1 MIGGIPVPL
10 CAAHLGGT
18 RPADRLRPGCC
29 AREASATRVGDG
41 TGPCSL
47 HRLRSGG
54 RVGLAGGHASAG
66 SQPGF
71 GRVART
77 ASADQASRLGA
88 TVRGLA
94 GTLGFGQVGLQRL
107 QGISSDSSRT
117 AQSRCSRTSRRPR
130 SSRGHRDP
138 HCEVRLRHREDLA
151 SVGPPSAHHP
161 SGRHRSQEPCSQ
173 ELRSLERRR
182 QNRERRT
189 RRTARGK
196 RTRREPPPTRPH
208 TGPRSGGTARQLRC
222 TRRGQLLAACFGKS
236 HGLNEPLRRNGRD
249 VQGWN
254 SSGTRLQ
261 LTPPHDA
268 ARLRDAVRVR
278 GHLGGSRKGL
288 AAHRQLPAT
297 SVVVTPS
304 GVVRPRFSGG
314 RREGGTETS

>member
-1 MIGGIPVPL
+1 MS
-10 CAAHLGGT
+10 T
-18 RPADRLRPGCC
+18 LRR
-29 AREASATRVGDG
+29 ARS
-41 TGPCSL
+41 S
-47 HRLRSGG
+47 
-54 RVGLAGGHASAG
+54 ASAG
-66 SQPGF
+66 SPGQL
-71 GRVART
+71 RLTRLR
-77 ASADQASRLGA
+77 ASARQCEGWKVRLASATADPRGFRESLRTRADRHRAGA
-88 TVRGLA
+88 RGPS
-94 GTLGFGQVGLQRL
+94 T
-107 QGISSDSSRT
+107 
-117 AQSRCSRTSRRPR
+117 RPR
-130 SSRGHRDP
+130 SWRRHRDP
-138 HCEVRLRHREDLA
+138 PCEVRLRHREDPA
-151 SVGPPSAHHP
+151 SAGPPSTHHP

-208 TGPRSGGTARQLRC
+208 AGPRSGETARQLRC
-222 TRRGQLLAACFGKS
+222 TRRGQLLAADFGKS

-297 SVVVTPS
+297 SVVVIPS